1 MSIYSRPAFLAEKT
15 LADAGIVVTKNHL
28 RELIAALCGFNSLAA
43 LQASPLLPAGEPPD
57 NVLLVVNRAL
67 ATARCKHLLPDLAPA
82 PILNEL
88 VRFLDTNAAST
99 VAIHQSPS
107 LPLPS
112 LQRFAQRQLMAL
124 TEPNLRMLGGNAKIQ
139 CSTDFSGHLLVGQQL
154 LIAQLTGEY
163 STPSG
168 DGGVVQVELR
178 YRTMSHALYMLDSH
192 DVKLMP
198 GEDLVSAADMDFQ
211 FPSYG
216 LRAGPRRWRFTSP
229 ASSTT
234 PCHSRR

>member
-28 RELIAALCGFNSLAA
+28 RELIAALCGFKSLAA
-43 LQASPLLPAGEPPD
+43 LQASPLLPAGEPPG
-57 NVLLVVNRAL
+57 NVLVVVDRAS

-88 VRFLDTNAAST
+88 VRFLDTTAAST
-99 VAIHQSPS
+99 VAIHQSPG

-112 LQRFAQRQLMAL
+112 LQRFAQRQLMAM
-124 TEPNLRMLGGNAKIQ
+124 TEPNRRMLGENAQIQ
-139 CSTDFSGHLLVGQQL
+139 CSTDFSGHLLVGQQH
-154 LIAQLTGEY
+154 LIAQLTAEY

-168 DGGVVQVELR
+168 DGGLVRVELR
-178 YRTMSHALYMLDSH
+178 YRTTSHALYVLDSQ
-192 DVKLMP
+192 DLELMP

-211 FPSYG
+211 FPSDG
-216 LRAGPRRWRFTSP
+216 
-229 ASSTT
+229 
-234 PCHSRR
+234 

>member
-28 RELIAALCGFNSLAA
+28 RELIAALCGFKSLAA
-43 LQASPLLPAGEPPD
+43 LQASPLLPAGEPPG
-57 NVLLVVNRAL
+57 NVLLVVDRAL
-67 ATARCKHLLPDLAPA
+67 ASARCKHLLPDLAPA

-88 VRFLDTNAAST
+88 VRFLDTTAAAT
-99 VAIHQSPS
+99 VAIHQSPG

-112 LQRFAQRQLMAL
+112 LQRFAQRQLMAM
-124 TEPNLRMLGGNAKIQ
+124 TEPNRRMLGENVQIQ
-139 CSTDFSGHLLVGQQL
+139 CSTDFSGHLLVGQQH

-168 DGGVVQVELR
+168 DGGLVRVELR
-178 YRTMSHALYMLDSH
+178 YRTTSHALYVLDSQ
-192 DVKLMP
+192 DLELMP

-211 FPSYG
+211 VPSDG
-216 LRAGPRRWRFTSP
+216 
-229 ASSTT
+229 
-234 PCHSRR
+234 